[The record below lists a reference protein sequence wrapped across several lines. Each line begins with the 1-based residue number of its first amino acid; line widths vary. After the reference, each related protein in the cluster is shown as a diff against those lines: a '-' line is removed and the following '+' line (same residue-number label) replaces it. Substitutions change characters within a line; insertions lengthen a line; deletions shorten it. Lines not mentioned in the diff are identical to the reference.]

1 MPALAYALAG
11 IFGCV
16 LQESALL
23 NIKPDIAYRGVVGSS
38 ILDFDVHPSFTLND
52 NTLALCR
59 HCGLD
64 PQSLKQQGEHNKF
77 HFR

>member
-23 NIKPDIAYRGVVGSS
+23 NIKPDIAYRGEVGSS
-38 ILDFDVHPSFTLND
+38 FQDYDQHIVIVCVPQTAVGGACWGATLGHVCDEKN
-52 NTLALCR
+52 
-59 HCGLD
+59 
-64 PQSLKQQGEHNKF
+64 
-77 HFR
+77 